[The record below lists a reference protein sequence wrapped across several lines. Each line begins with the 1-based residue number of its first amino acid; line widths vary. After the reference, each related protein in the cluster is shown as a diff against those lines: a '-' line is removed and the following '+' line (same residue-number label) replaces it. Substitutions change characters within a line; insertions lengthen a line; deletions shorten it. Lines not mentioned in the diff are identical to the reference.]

1 MALMTRA
8 RRPFALA
15 LLLALALPAL
25 LIATRPA
32 QGVSKLE
39 NRVLA
44 PAPAWPR
51 TAAAWRR
58 LPRALDA
65 YLADHFAFRQPLVL
79 ANMRL
84 AKRLGGRA
92 GVAEAV
98 EGRNGRLLLSEG
110 LLQSTG
116 RILDSA
122 QSDDYAA
129 YACAVRQRLVARGV
143 RVLVT
148 LVPSPGEI
156 YPADIP
162 AWAGPARRPTDY
174 DRVLAG
180 LRGCGA
186 EALDLRP
193 ALERAKPQGQLY
205 RLTDSHW
212 TPRGSLAGY
221 DAIIV
226 ALGHPDWTLPADRTA
241 WAQVERADGDLLR
254 LAGQAPRPEAVQVHG
269 WTKLPPGAVRA
280 PLADLSWKF
289 GAPFEVATGRA
300 GPTVLIV
307 GDSFTV
313 DDMPPLFARFAGKV
327 AWIHQDE
334 CAFDWRAIKAVRP
347 DIVLLAASERE
358 ARCKRG
364 RPLNMPAQ

>member
-8 RRPFALA
+8 RRPLALA
-15 LLLALALPAL
+15 LLLALALPAP
-25 LIATRPA
+25 LIALWPR
-32 QGVSKLE
+32 QSVSPLE

-44 PAPAWPR
+44 AAPAWPR
-51 TAAAWRR
+51 TAAQWRR

-65 YLADHFAFRQPLVL
+65 YLADHFAFRQPLIL

-84 AKRLGGRA
+84 QKKLGGRA

-98 EGRNGRLLLSEG
+98 QGRGGRLFLSDG
-110 LLQSTG
+110 LLESTG
-116 RILDSA
+116 RILDAA
-122 QSDDYAA
+122 QADDYAA
-129 YACAVRQRLVARGV
+129 FACALEARLAARGV
-143 RVLVT
+143 RTLVT

-156 YPADIP
+156 YPQDAP

-180 LRGCGA
+180 LRACGA
-186 EALDLRP
+186 PALDLRP
-193 ALERAKPQGQLY
+193 ALGAARPAGQLY

-221 DAIIV
+221 DAIV
-226 ALGHPDWTLPADRTA
+226 AALGHPDWTLPAGRAAWGQVVRT
-241 WAQVERADGDLLR
+241 DGDLLR
-254 LAGQAPRPEAVQVHG
+254 LAGEPPRPEAVQVHG
-269 WTKLPPGAVRA
+269 WTHLPPGAARA
-280 PLADLSWKF
+280 PIAGVAWKL
-289 GAPFEVATGRA
+289 GAPFVVTTGRA

-334 CAFDWRAIKAVRP
+334 CAFDWRATQAVKP
-347 DIVLLAASERE
+347 DIVLLAASERQ
-358 ARCKRG
+358 ARCRG
-364 RPLNMPAQ
+364 RRPLGMPAR